1 MQEPV
6 LITGKQSAF
15 KDDLVQ
21 EVLNR
26 QFQVFATS
34 DAEDELP
41 EVPDSVGSGLC
52 YVPWSRRSLLSA
64 RSVLLSVDRDSQG
77 FSRAIL
83 VCAPEGINTPL
94 HQTESALIEQ
104 SVDAALKGYL
114 FVLKELLAYFIRRG
128 EGDLTVIWYDGGA
141 EVLPP
146 FDAALASMVQGL
158 VRSLL
163 TFHEEEPV
171 EIRGLFASESDS
183 RAVARWVAEQIF
195 DKAGKSAG
203 RTQKYGQRS
212 GLLPFKRA

>member
-1 MQEPV
+1 MQEPL

-26 QFQVFATS
+26 NLQVFATS

-64 RSVLLSVDRDSQG
+64 RSMLLSVDRDSQG
-77 FSRAIL
+77 FFRAIL

-94 HQTESALIEQ
+94 HQIESALIER
-104 SVDAALKGYL
+104 SVDEALKGYL
-114 FVLKELLAYFIRRG
+114 FVLKELLSYFVRRG

-141 EVLPP
+141 DVLPP
-146 FDAALASMVQGL
+146 FDAAIAAAIQGL
-158 VRSLL
+158 VRSLV
-163 TFHEEEPV
+163 TFYEEEPV
-171 EIRGLFASESDS
+171 VIRGLYASESDS
-183 RAVARWVAEQIF
+183 RAVARWAAEQIL
-195 DKAGKSAG
+195 DKTAKSAG

-212 GLLPFKRA
+212 GLLPFKRG

>member
-21 EVLNR
+21 EALNR
-26 QFQVFATS
+26 HLQVFATS

-64 RSVLLSVDRDSQG
+64 RSMLLSVDRDSQG

-83 VCAPEGINTPL
+83 VCAPEGVNTPL

-104 SVDAALKGYL
+104 TVDAALKGYL
-114 FVLKELLAYFIRRG
+114 FVLKELLAYFVRRG
-128 EGDLTVIWYDGGA
+128 EGDLTVVWYDGGA
-141 EVLPP
+141 DVLPP
-146 FDAALASMVQGL
+146 FDAALASAMQGL

-163 TFHEEEPV
+163 TFYEEEPV
-171 EIRGLFASESDS
+171 VLRGLHGSESDA
-183 RAVARWVAEQIF
+183 RAVARWVVEQIL
-195 DKAGKSAG
+195 DRPGKSGG
-203 RTQKYGQRS
+203 RWQKYGQRS
-212 GLLPFKRA
+212 GILPFKRG

>member
-26 QFQVFATS
+26 RQQVFATT
-34 DAEDELP
+34 DPDEVTP
-41 EVPDSVGSGLC
+41 EVPDSVGSGLV
-52 YVPWSRRSLLSA
+52 YIPWTRRSLLSA
-64 RSVLLSVDRDSQG
+64 RSMLLSADRDSQG
-77 FSRAIL
+77 FSRAVL

-104 SVDAALKGYL
+104 SVDGALKGYL
-114 FVLKELLAYFIRRG
+114 FVLKEILAYFLRRG

-146 FDAALASMVQGL
+146 FDAAIAASMQGL
-158 VRSLL
+158 FRSLL
-163 TFHEEEPV
+163 AFYEEEPV
-171 EIRGLFASESDS
+171 VLRGLQASESDS
-183 RAVARWVAEQIF
+183 RAVAHWVSEQIF
-195 DKAGKSAG
+195 DRGDKSAG
-203 RTQKYGQRS
+203 RWQKYGQRS
-212 GLLPFKRA
+212 GLIPFKRT